1 MLGLYTPLLILQAIC
16 LYHAYRNNAEQRW
29 YWFIIFFPGI
39 GCALYAYHHFYSRE
53 NVQTIT
59 QSVKEVVNSNYR
71 IEQLEKALR
80 FSDSVT
86 NKINLADA
94 YMHYGRYADAAA
106 LYKDSMQGFMA
117 DDPVLQMKLL
127 HAYFLQKDYDAAI
140 ACGINLES
148 EKTFKNDE
156 ARIAYAW
163 ALHHSGRTTD
173 AEKVFDDMNKSFTNY
188 RHRLAYCNFLK
199 STGRSGELRNLLSEL
214 LEEFDH
220 MKGTER
226 RMYRPLIQEVKDM
239 ARAEDHQ
246 NQK

>member
-1 MLGLYTPLLILQAIC
+1 MLGFYTPLLILQAIC

-39 GCALYAYHHFYSRE
+39 GCALYAYHHLYSRE

-80 FSDSVT
+80 FSDNVT
-86 NKINLADA
+86 NKLSLADA
-94 YMHYGRYADAAA
+94 YMQYGRYNDAVV
-106 LYKDSMQGFMA
+106 LYKDCMQGFMA
-117 DDPVLQMKLL
+117 DDPTLQMKLL
-127 HAYFLQKDYDAAI
+127 HAYFLQQDYAA
-140 ACGINLES
+140 AVTCGANLES

-163 ALHHSGRTTD
+163 ALHHSGKTD
-173 AEKVFDDMNKSFTNY
+173 AAEKVFTDMNRSFTNY

-199 STGRSGELRNLLSEL
+199 LTNKSDDLRDLISEL
-214 LEEFDH
+214 LEEFEH

-226 RMYRPLIQEVKDM
+226 RMYRPVIQEVKEI
-239 ARAEDHQ
+239 ARNVDQQA
-246 NQK
+246 K